1 MTDQFEYKYRSI
13 GTLNIRETTKKKKII
28 DRHIYMYMYT
38 CKHTQQTTNDNNE
51 RKKNLN
57 EEKKKKTIFEI
68 TELIKD
74 ESLLIIY
81 IFFLS
86 NFP

>member
-51 RKKNLN
+51 RKKKL
-57 EEKKKKTIFEI
+57 ERREKEKNDI
-68 TELIKD
+68 
-74 ESLLIIY
+74 
-81 IFFLS
+81 
-86 NFP
+86 